1 MVPWSI
7 LWVRR
12 ALGGLAGVGDVSLAD
27 LHRALL
33 EEGTK
38 AGLFV
43 WLERKDNKPPLY
55 AVSASAARLYEDGYL
70 LVCSQSGH
78 PLFRPPSEASVWDND
93 PSLTR
98 STPYGRYGVAKL
110 SERQHYYRARYRK
123 GALRRV
129 FAQEHTGLLTTEERE
144 DLERR
149 FNSGATHG

>member
-1 MVPWSI
+1 M
-7 LWVRR
+7 
-12 ALGGLAGVGDVSLAD
+12 
-27 LHRALL
+27 
-33 EEGTK
+33 
-38 AGLFV
+38 
-43 WLERKDNKPPLY
+43 DN
-55 AVSASAARLYEDGYL
+55 A
-70 LVCSQSGH
+70 
-78 PLFRPPSEASVWDND
+78 

-149 FNSGATHG
+149 FNSGVHTDDPNVITATSTLEMGIDIGDLSTTML